1 MICGDCLVVCGMAG
15 RGPEQGARGPSE
27 GQSNHYHALS
37 LSKGL
42 GLRVEGGQRQG
53 DLPGLSSI
61 LFSHEATTWEQ
72 GTEGEGRGNCG
83 NVSSIVEAQ
92 LSEESQGRNASALP
106 ERAAVCRSTQ
116 K

>member
-15 RGPEQGARGPSE
+15 RGPESQVKAR
-27 GQSNHYHALS
+27 ATIIKLS
-37 LSKGL
+37 PSKGL
-42 GLRVEGGQRQG
+42 GLRAGRRAASRG

-61 LFSHEATTWEQ
+61 LFSHEATTREQ
-72 GTEGEGRGNCG
+72 GTEGEGGGNCG

-92 LSEESQGRNASALP
+92 LSEESQGRNASALL
-106 ERAAVCRSTQ
+106 ERAAVCRCAQ